1 MTANIPKNLRQTG
14 GDCMSYKWAI
24 ESVRLLRQQYKAF
37 PHFRAEVFISENS
50 HSQHPLYVVRTNM
63 VDGSPPLYPTEIFT
77 KSARPIPKQQEIA
90 A

>member
-63 VDGSPPLYPTEIFT
+63 VDGSPPLSPTEIFT